1 MTSQTDS
8 CFTLAANP
16 ENHYT
21 FLPIY
26 NQWYYKHY
34 KNQLAT
40 FWTVEEVDLSK
51 DRDQYQNKLTEPER
65 NFVKKPS
72 CWSL

>member
-8 CFTLAANP
+8 CFTLSANP

-26 NQWYYKHY
+26 NQWYYDHY
-34 KNQLAT
+34 KRQVST

-51 DRDQYQNKLTEPER
+51 DREQAN
-65 NFVKKPS
+65 
-72 CWSL
+72 